1 MIRAVYR
8 VIHACVRNRSADVSR
23 SFVKATY
30 TAVDDDNIA
39 DSSPIPAT
47 TDLGASSASSAEPD
61 AALMAAWATRAT
73 ISPLSRRVFIYACP
87 LVANFMANQSP
98 TSVKVSD
105 GSM

>member
-1 MIRAVYR
+1 
-8 VIHACVRNRSADVSR
+8 
-23 SFVKATY
+23 
-30 TAVDDDNIA
+30 
-39 DSSPIPAT
+39 
-47 TDLGASSASSAEPD
+47 
-61 AALMAAWATRAT
+61 MAAWATRAT